1 MDIKRLHD
9 KYRNKELTVTSYINE
24 IYENIEKN
32 KYNSYITLNKEEA
45 LKKAKKLDKQLENG
59 EFNCPLFGVPIAVK
73 DNIITKGL
81 RTTAASKALKD
92 FIPFFNATVIDK
104 LEETG
109 AIIIGK
115 ANMDEFAMGSSSETS
130 YFGNSINPYN
140 PELTPGGSSSGS
152 ATAVAGDEAVLA
164 IGTDTGGSV
173 RNPADYCHIVGFAP
187 TFGAISRY
195 GAISMANSFDR
206 VGVMGNNVKDTKVL
220 FNILRGKSEQD
231 PTSIDV
237 KEFDENLDIKDLN
250 IAVFELRDEY
260 NIDAQIVEEFNNTV
274 ERLKSLGANIET
286 VSINNLEYINDAYT
300 VITCVEVQANMARID
315 GLRYGESI
323 EEYETTEGF
332 YINNRSNNFGEE
344 VKRRFALGTY
354 FASKETEQKYYK
366 QAMKIRANIR
376 QQMDEIL
383 SKYDIVIS
391 PTTTKLPRKVG
402 ETMEDSRSSFDTGIF
417 NTITN
422 LSNFPSISIP
432 MDKERLGSMQII
444 GNRAEDMKLL
454 SIAEIVEESIL

>member
-45 LKKAKKLDKQLENG
+45 FKKAKKLDKQLENG

-220 FNILRGKSEQD
+220 FL
-231 PTSIDV
+231 
-237 KEFDENLDIKDLN
+237 
-250 IAVFELRDEY
+250 
-260 NIDAQIVEEFNNTV
+260 
-274 ERLKSLGANIET
+274 SLIH
-286 VSINNLEYINDAYT
+286 I
-300 VITCVEVQANMARID
+300 
-315 GLRYGESI
+315 
-323 EEYETTEGF
+323 
-332 YINNRSNNFGEE
+332 
-344 VKRRFALGTY
+344 
-354 FASKETEQKYYK
+354 
-366 QAMKIRANIR
+366 
-376 QQMDEIL
+376 
-383 SKYDIVIS
+383 
-391 PTTTKLPRKVG
+391 
-402 ETMEDSRSSFDTGIF
+402 
-417 NTITN
+417 
-422 LSNFPSISIP
+422 
-432 MDKERLGSMQII
+432 
-444 GNRAEDMKLL
+444 
-454 SIAEIVEESIL
+454 